1 MTAESVVPE
10 GAEQDIKTT
19 ETDLGELREQLE
31 GWLGDRLE
39 ADASPRVYNLNRPE
53 HSGMSSISVLFDLD
67 WSKNGQEQSAQL
79 VARLAPEA
87 DAYPV
92 FPSYDLQRQFDVM
105 TAVRDSSDIPVPNVR
120 WVETSADVLGR
131 PFLVMDRAEG
141 VVPVDNPPYVFT
153 GWLLEADDDTRRA
166 VQSTSVKVLADIHA
180 ITEPASKLPAM
191 VAPAG
196 VSSLRRHVENERAYY
211 EWTRREDGL
220 RIPLLE
226 SAFEWIE
233 TNWPADPS
241 EDVLCWGDARIGNI
255 LYRGTDAGAVLDW
268 ESAALAPRELDLGWF
283 IFFHRMF
290 QDIADQFSMPGL
302 PGCLRRSDVVAEYEK
317 ISGVEV
323 RDLDFYLVYAAL
335 RHGIVMSQI
344 MRRRVHFGEM
354 EFPADPDHLVLH
366 QAMLAQLIDDSYDW
380 EK

>member
-10 GAEQDIKTT
+10 GAEQEIKTS
-19 ETDLGELREQLE
+19 ETDLDELRSRLE
-31 GWLGDRLE
+31 GRLGERLGG
-39 ADASPRVYNLNRPE
+39 ASAPRVHNLTRPE

-67 WSKNGQEQSAQL
+67 WTKDGAEQTAQL
-79 VARLAPEA
+79 VARLAPEE

-92 FPSYDLQRQFDVM
+92 FPGYDLQRQFEVM
-105 TAVRDSSDIPVPNVR
+105 TAVREHGGIAVPKVR
-120 WVETSADVLGR
+120 WVETSAGPLGR

-153 GWLLEADDDTRRA
+153 GWLLDADDDTRRA
-166 VQSTSVKVLADIHA
+166 VQSASVKVLADIHA
-180 ITEPASKLPAM
+180 IADPASKFPAL
-191 VAPAG
+191 VAPDG
-196 VSSLRRHVENERAYY
+196 QSSLRRHFENECAYY
-211 EWTRREDGL
+211 EWTRREDGI
-220 RIPLLE
+220 RIPVLE
-226 SAFEWIE
+226 KAFDWLEE
-233 TNWPADPS
+233 NWPAEPS
-241 EDVLCWGDARIGNI
+241 ADVLCWGDARIGNI
-255 LYRGTDAGAVLDW
+255 MYRGTDVAAVLDW

-290 QDIADQFSMPGL
+290 QDIADQFSIPGL
-302 PGCLRRSDVVAEYEK
+302 PGFLRRSDVVAEYER

-354 EFPADPDHLVLH
+354 EIPADPDHLVLH
-366 QAMLAQLIDDSYDW
+366 HAMLAQLIDDSYDW